1 MGMNMQNM
9 DTQDFLQGM
18 WNMDLKELAM
28 GMDWLGK
35 YPLVFSLSSVVVLV
49 MSLSMLD
56 MACQDS
62 FQGKLY
68 VDLFLWEMVMGMDVQ
83 DMNRQQSWMVW
94 MLWTVMEKKMNNV
107 AAKVTVAASLKLKLK
122 DYWGALTSRW
132 MTMSMSLMRPT
143 SSCRGPA

>member
-9 DTQDFLQGM
+9 DTQDFIQGM

-28 GMDWLGK
+28 SMDWLGK
-35 YPLVFSLSSVVVLV
+35 YPLVFSLSSVVLV
-49 MSLSMLD
+49 MGLNMLD

-68 VDLFLWEMVMGMDVQ
+68 VDLFLREMVMGMDVQ

-94 MLWTVMEKKMNNV
+94 MLWTVMEKEKYN
-107 AAKVTVAASLKLKLK
+107 AAATVTVAASLKLKLK
-122 DYWGALTSRW
+122 D
-132 MTMSMSLMRPT
+132 
-143 SSCRGPA
+143 

>member
-94 MLWTVMEKKMNNV
+94 MLWTAMEKEKNNV

-122 DYWGALTSRW
+122 DRWGAMTSRW